1 MSLNA
6 KQARFTY
13 CIAQLIVWAK
23 EELGVD
29 LIGAE
34 LYRTPEQAEIYFKQ
48 GKGIKNSVH
57 RKKLALDM
65 YVLKDGK
72 IVWDG
77 PEYDQIAVK
86 WRSLDP
92 DARWGGD
99 FRRRDVYHYSFMHRG
114 VM

>member
-1 MSLNA
+1 MSLNL

-13 CIAQLIVWAK
+13 NIAQLIVWAK

-34 LYRTPEQAEIYFKQ
+34 LFRTKEQAEIYAAT

-57 RKKLALDM
+57 RLKLALDM
-65 YVLKDGK
+65 YILKNGK
-72 IVWDG
+72 ILWDSPLYEKIG
-77 PEYDQIAVK
+77 KK
-86 WRSLDP
+86 WKSMDP

-99 FRRRDVYHYSFMHRG
+99 MKRRDVYHYSFYHKGRF
-114 VM
+114 

>member
-6 KQARFTY
+6 KQARFLSK
-13 CIAQLIVWAK
+13 IAKLIVWAN
-23 EELGVD
+23 GQGIQ

-34 LYRTPEQAEIYFKQ
+34 LFRTPEQAAINAEK
-48 GKGIKNSVH
+48 GVGIKNSVH

-65 YVLKDGK
+65 YIYKNNTIL
-72 IVWDG
+72 WSG
-77 PEYDQIAVK
+77 PEYEKLGRK
-86 WRSLDP
+86 WETMAI

-99 FRRRDVYHYSFMHRG
+99 FRRRDVYHFSFMHNG